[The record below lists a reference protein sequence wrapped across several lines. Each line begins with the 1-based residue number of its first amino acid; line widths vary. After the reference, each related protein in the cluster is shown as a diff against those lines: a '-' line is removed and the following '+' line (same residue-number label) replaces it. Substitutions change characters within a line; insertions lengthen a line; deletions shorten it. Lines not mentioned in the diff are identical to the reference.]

1 MKNEKQR
8 QYHRL
13 VYPDSY
19 RPSLMMDASYNYE
32 IADVSEFGL
41 KVKVDDDLGLMVND
55 TVRAVISFPYGKEF
69 DLSGQVVRVDNG
81 YAGLQLD
88 EPLPQSV
95 ITSEA
100 LYLIRNFPA
109 ARELQA

>member
-13 VYPDSY
+13 VYPDAY
-19 RPSLMMDASYNYE
+19 RPSLMMDAAYDYE

-41 KVKVDDDLGLMVND
+41 RVKVNDDLAFMVDD
-55 TVRAVISFPYGKEF
+55 TVRAIIAFPDGKEF
-69 DLSGQVVRVDNG
+69 DLSGQVVRVDQG

-88 EPLPQSV
+88 APLPQSV
-95 ITSEA
+95 ITAEA
-100 LYLIRNFPA
+100 LYLMRNFPD
-109 ARELQA
+109 ARKLQA